1 MPSPSKT
8 IAALAAGAL
17 VATSTAA
24 AAAPAVPAQAP
35 APSAWVVLSTLSPTS
50 DVALGGATTAAAQ
63 PAEVPP
69 PPPPGPP
76 PPPVGAGP
84 VITGELLAILL
95 WFGLIAVAL
104 GTHEPTGRPNSPG

>member
-1 MPSPSKT
+1 MHSLSKT
-8 IAALAAGAL
+8 IAAVAAAAL

-24 AAAPAVPAQAP
+24 AAAPAAPAQARV
-35 APSAWVVLSTLSPTS
+35 PSAWVVLSTLSPTS
-50 DVALGGATTAAAQ
+50 DVALGGATAAAQ
-63 PAEVPP
+63 PTEV
-69 PPPPGPP
+69 PPPGPP

-104 GTHEPTGRPNSPG
+104 GTHEATGRPNSPG

>member
-1 MPSPSKT
+1 MHSLSKT
-8 IAALAAGAL
+8 IAAVAAAAL

-24 AAAPAVPAQAP
+24 AAAPAAPAQARV
-35 APSAWVVLSTLSPTS
+35 PSAWVGLSTLSPTS
-50 DVALGGATTAAAQ
+50 DVALGGATAAAQ
-63 PAEVPP
+63 PTEVPP
-69 PPPPGPP
+69 PPPPGP

-104 GTHEPTGRPNSPG
+104 GTHEATGRPNSPG

>member
-1 MPSPSKT
+1 MHSLSKT
-8 IAALAAGAL
+8 IAAVAAAAL

-24 AAAPAVPAQAP
+24 AAAPAAPAQAHV
-35 APSAWVVLSTLSPTS
+35 PSAWVVLSTLSPTS
-50 DVALGGATTAAAQ
+50 DVALGGATAAAQ
-63 PAEVPP
+63 PTEVP

-104 GTHEPTGRPNSPG
+104 GTHEATGRPNSPG

>member
-1 MPSPSKT
+1 MHSLSKT
-8 IAALAAGAL
+8 IAAVAAAAL

-24 AAAPAVPAQAP
+24 AAAPAAPAQARV
-35 APSAWVVLSTLSPTS
+35 PSAWVVLSTLSPTS
-50 DVALGGATTAAAQ
+50 DVALGGATAAAQ
-63 PAEVPP
+63 PTEVP

-95 WFGLIAVAL
+95 WLGLIAVAL
-104 GTHEPTGRPNSPG
+104 GTHEATGRPNSPG

>member
-1 MPSPSKT
+1 MHSLSKT
-8 IAALAAGAL
+8 IAAVAAAAL

-24 AAAPAVPAQAP
+24 AAAPAAPAQARV
-35 APSAWVVLSTLSPTS
+35 PSAWVVLSTLSPTS

-63 PAEVPP
+63 PTEV
-69 PPPPGPP
+69 PP

-104 GTHEPTGRPNSPG
+104 GTHEATGRPNSPG

>member
-1 MPSPSKT
+1 MHSLSKP
-8 IAALAAGAL
+8 IAA
-17 VATSTAA
+17 VAA
-24 AAAPAVPAQAP
+24 AALVGTSKAAADAHAAPAQARV
-35 APSAWVVLSTLSPTS
+35 PSAWVVLSTLSPTS
-50 DVALGGATTAAAQ
+50 DVALGGATAAAQ
-63 PAEVPP
+63 PTEVPP

-104 GTHEPTGRPNSPG
+104 GTHEATGWPNSPG

>member
-1 MPSPSKT
+1 MHSLSKT
-8 IAALAAGAL
+8 IAAVAAAAL

-24 AAAPAVPAQAP
+24 AAAPAAPAQARV
-35 APSAWVVLSTLSPTS
+35 PSAWVVLSTLSPTS
-50 DVALGGATTAAAQ
+50 DVALGGATAAAQ
-63 PAEVPP
+63 PTEVPP
-69 PPPPGPP
+69 PPSPGPP

-104 GTHEPTGRPNSPG
+104 GTHEATGRPNSPG